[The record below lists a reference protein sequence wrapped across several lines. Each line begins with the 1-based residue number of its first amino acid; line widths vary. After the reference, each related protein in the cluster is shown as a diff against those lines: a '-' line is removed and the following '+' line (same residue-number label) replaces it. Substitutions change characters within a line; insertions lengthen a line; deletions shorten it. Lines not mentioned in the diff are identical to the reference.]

1 MCVVITKFEVR
12 NMVTDDRVTF
22 GQEGTCDYL
31 YNSDGLDWGNAS
43 ATHNTY
49 NYPGQVGVSIY
60 SSKINERD
68 ISITAW
74 VYYILTKKEMETVD
88 RNKWNEYAYERIK
101 KKKDILSGVF
111 NPSDYVRITTGG
123 YYIEGKPAAS
133 VKFGSNE
140 EDNNIYFCKFSVTI
154 YCSNPMFKKET
165 VVQKAITGDT
175 PAWHFP
181 FIISN
186 EPVVFGTRVDY
197 LSLSIENEGNVAIG
211 GKIKLI
217 AKGEVVN
224 PTITNVE
231 TGERIV
237 VNKTMSSGEVITI
250 TTIDGQERGIVG
262 SISGVEE
269 NYLRYWKFTN
279 DWMKFQKGT
288 TLIEYSTENQ
298 AEDSL
303 EVVVE
308 LNPEK
313 YNLEEM

>member
-1 MCVVITKFEVR
+1 MITKFEVR

-22 GQEGTCDYL
+22 GQDVDCDYL
-31 YNSDGLDWGNAS
+31 YNSDGLDWGSAS

-74 VYYILTKKEMETVD
+74 VYYVLSKVERNTVD
-88 RNKWNEYAYERIK
+88 RNKWAEYAYERIR

-111 NPSDYVRITTGG
+111 NPSDFVRITTGG

-140 EDNNIYFCKFSVTI
+140 QDNNIYFCKFSVTI

-165 VVQKAITGDT
+165 IVQKALSGDT
-175 PAWHFP
+175 PVWHFP
-181 FIISN
+181 FVLSPEGIL
-186 EPVVFGTRVDY
+186 FGTRVDY
-197 LSLSIENEGNVAIG
+197 LSLAVENEGNVPIG
-211 GKIKLI
+211 GKIILI
-217 AKGEVVN
+217 AKGRVVN
-224 PTITNVE
+224 PSLTNVE
-231 TGERIV
+231 TGEKIV
-237 VNKTMSSGEVITI
+237 VNKTMVPGEVITI
-250 TTIDGQERGIVG
+250 TTVDGQERGIVG
-262 SISGVEE
+262 NATGVDE
-269 NYLRYWKFTN
+269 NYLKYWKFSN
-279 DWMKFQKGT
+279 DWIKFQKGT
-288 TLIEYSTENQ
+288 TLIEYATENQ
-298 AEDSL
+298 AEDKL
-303 EVVVE
+303 EVVIE